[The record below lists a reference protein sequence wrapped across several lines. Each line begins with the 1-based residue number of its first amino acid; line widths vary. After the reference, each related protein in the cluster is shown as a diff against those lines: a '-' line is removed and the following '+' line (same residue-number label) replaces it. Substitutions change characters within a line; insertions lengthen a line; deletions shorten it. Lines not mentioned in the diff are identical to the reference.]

1 MTKITIATFNCEN
14 LFQRFKFSAAPASQK
29 KVEDAIQNGFI
40 IDSTLFQRL
49 IDDEKKLTAKAIAAT
64 GADIVCLQEVE
75 NLDTLK
81 NFCTKY
87 LTGKNS
93 YPYKVLIDG
102 NDPRLIDVAIIS
114 KIPIESVVTHQYTK
128 GSNNK
133 NVFSRDCLEAR
144 FTIDSKPFSVFVNH
158 FKSMLDKSA
167 KTPAQSRANT
177 APKRQAQSEAV
188 LNILKQRFGNNP
200 GRAAWAVVGDFNDYI
215 DAQTSLS
222 ALTSQPWLEN
232 VVDRLPVAD
241 RWTHWWDTTKVPVA
255 ERYKQIDYILL
266 SKSLAQ
272 ANPSVKPVII
282 REGLPRKAA
291 LYTGPRFTGVG
302 PSKPSASDHCP
313 VVIKISI

>member
-1 MTKITIATFNCEN
+1 MSKITIATFNCEN
-14 LFQRFKFSAAPASQK
+14 LFQRFKFTAKASPQK
-29 KVEDAIQNGFI
+29 VDNAVKNGFI
-40 IDSTLFQRL
+40 IDRTLFQRI
-49 IDDEKKLTAKAIAAT
+49 IDDEKKLTAKAIVAT

-81 NFCTKY
+81 NFCSKY

-93 YPYKVLIDG
+93 YPYKILIDG
-102 NDPRLIDVAIIS
+102 NDPRLIDVAILS
-114 KIPIESVVTHQYTK
+114 KIPIDSVVTHQYKK
-128 GSNNK
+128 GSNNR

-144 FTIDSKPFSVFVNH
+144 FTIGTKPFSVFVNH

-177 APKRQAQSEAV
+177 AAKRKAQCEAV
-188 LNILKQRFGNNP
+188 VDILKQRFANP
-200 GRAAWAVVGDFNDYI
+200 GKAAWAVVGDFNDYI
-215 DAQTSLS
+215 DGQTSLA
-222 ALTSQPWLEN
+222 ALTNQPWLEN
-232 VVDRLPVAD
+232 VVDRLPVAE
-241 RWTHWWDTTKVPVA
+241 RWTHWWDTTKVPIP

-272 ANPSVKPVII
+272 ANATVKPVII

>member
-1 MTKITIATFNCEN
+1 MGKITIATFNCEN
-14 LFQRFKFSAAPASQK
+14 LFQRFKFTAKASPQKVDSAVK
-29 KVEDAIQNGFI
+29 NGFI

-49 IDDEKKLTAKAIAAT
+49 LDDEKKLTAKAIAAT

-81 NFCTKY
+81 NFASQH

-93 YPYKVLIDG
+93 YPFKVLIDG
-102 NDPRLIDVAIIS
+102 NDPRLIDVAILS
-114 KIPIESVVTHQYTK
+114 KIPIDSVVTHQYTK

-133 NVFSRDCLEAR
+133 NIFSRDCLEVR
-144 FTIDSKPFSVFVNH
+144 FTIGTKPFSVFINH

-167 KTPAQSRANT
+167 KSAAQSRANT
-177 APKRQAQSEAV
+177 AAKRKAQCDAV
-188 LNILKQRFGNNP
+188 VTILKNRFGNNP
-200 GRAAWAVVGDFNDYI
+200 GSAAWAVVGDFNDYL

-222 ALTSQPWLEN
+222 ALTNQAWLEN
-232 VVDRLPVAD
+232 VVDRLPVAE

-272 ANPSVKPVII
+272 ANKNVKPVIV
-282 REGLPRKAA
+282 RSGLPRKAA
-291 LYTGPRFTGVG
+291 LYTGARFPGVG
-302 PSKPSASDHCP
+302 QSKPSASDHCP
-313 VVIKISI
+313 VAITISI